1 MPENISPRELL
12 NCFQNN
18 DSIKIIDVRTPAEF
32 GNLHVRNAENIP
44 LDRLDP
50 ASLASNPGKNGFLYF
65 ICQSG
70 GRSKKACD
78 VMSAA
83 GFNRAINI
91 EGGTVACETAG
102 LPVIR
107 GRKAISLERQV
118 RIAAGLLVFSGVL
131 LASFGGTTEIKF
143 FGLCLAGFIG
153 AGLVFAGITDTCGM
167 GMVIAKMPWN
177 QSPSSRN
184 TCNTTGLLMAII
196 IGTMT
201 HVLAGTHTEDTLAK
215 VKHDVMAQDAIL
227 IDVREPKEWS
237 RGHLS
242 LAQSLPLSKLRTTT
256 ENNLHDRLPG
266 NKIIYCHCLSGSR
279 CLEAA
284 SILLFRGYDARALKP
299 GYPDLIDAGFTQATK
314 R

>member
-1 MPENISPRELL
+1 MAENISPQELL
-12 NCFQNN
+12 DRLENN
-18 DSIKIIDVRTPAEF
+18 SIRVIDVRTPREF
-32 GNLHVRNAENIP
+32 SNLHIQNAENIP
-44 LDRLDP
+44 LDRLE
-50 ASLASNPGKNGFLYF
+50 ATLLASSPGKDGLLYF

-78 VMSAA
+78 SMLAA
-83 GFNRAINI
+83 GFKKAINVD
-91 EGGTVACETAG
+91 GGTVACEAAG
-102 LPVIR
+102 LPVVR

-118 RIAAGLLVFSGVL
+118 RITAGLLVFAGVL
-131 LASFGGTTEIKF
+131 LSAFSGIDQIKLA
-143 FGLCLAGFIG
+143 GLFLAGFIG

-167 GMVIAKMPWN
+167 GIVIAKMPWN
-177 QSPSSRN
+177 QSPSSGN
-184 TCNTTGLLMAII
+184 TCKTTGLLMAII
-196 IGTMT
+196 IGTIT

-227 IDVREPKEWS
+227 IDVREPTEWS

-242 LAQSLPLSKLRTTT
+242 LAQSLPLSELRTTT
-256 ENNLHDRLPG
+256 EHNLHDRLPG

-284 SILLFRGYDARALKP
+284 RILSSRGYDARALKP
-299 GYPDLIDAGFTQATK
+299 GYLDLIDAGFTQATK

>member
-1 MPENISPRELL
+1 MAENISPQELL
-12 NCFQNN
+12 DRLENN
-18 DSIKIIDVRTPAEF
+18 SIRVIDVRTPREF
-32 GNLHVRNAENIP
+32 SNLHIQNAENIP
-44 LDRLDP
+44 LDRLD
-50 ASLASNPGKNGFLYF
+50 ATSLASSPGKDGLLYF

-78 VMSAA
+78 SMLAA
-83 GFNRAINI
+83 GFKKAINVD
-91 EGGTVACETAG
+91 GGTVACEAAG
-102 LPVIR
+102 LPVVR

-118 RIAAGLLVFSGVL
+118 RITAGSLVFAGVL
-131 LASFGGTTEIKF
+131 LSAFSGIDQIKLA
-143 FGLCLAGFIG
+143 GLCLAGFIG

-177 QSPSSRN
+177 QSPPSRN

-201 HVLAGTHTEDTLAK
+201 HLLAGTHTEDTLAK

-242 LAQSLPLSKLRTTT
+242 LSQSLPLSELRTTT
-256 ENNLHDRLPG
+256 EHNLHDHLPG
-266 NKIIYCHCLSGSR
+266 NKIIYCHCLSGNR

-284 SILLFRGYDARALKP
+284 RILLSRGYDARALKP
-299 GYPDLIDAGFTQATK
+299 GYLDLIDAGFTQATK

>member
-1 MPENISPRELL
+1 
-12 NCFQNN
+12 
-18 DSIKIIDVRTPAEF
+18 
-32 GNLHVRNAENIP
+32 
-44 LDRLDP
+44 
-50 ASLASNPGKNGFLYF
+50 
-65 ICQSG
+65 
-70 GRSKKACD
+70 
-78 VMSAA
+78 MSTA
-83 GFNRAINI
+83 GFNKAINI

-131 LASFGGTTEIKF
+131 LASFGGTTEIKV

-242 LAQSLPLSKLRTTT
+242 LAQSLPLSELRTTT

-284 SILLFRGYDARALKP
+284 SILLSRGYDARALKP